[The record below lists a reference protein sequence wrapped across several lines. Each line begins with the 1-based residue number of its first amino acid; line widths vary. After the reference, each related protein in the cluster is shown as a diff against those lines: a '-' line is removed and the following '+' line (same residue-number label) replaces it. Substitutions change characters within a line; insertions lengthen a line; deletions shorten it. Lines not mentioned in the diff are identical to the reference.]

1 MRHMIKGANA
11 PVPAAP
17 LRVAVGRQSLPG
29 APTVS
34 AAALLLDAAGVVRG
48 EADIVFQDRPLHPSG
63 AVRHVGTG
71 HGAGQL
77 AEWLELDLLRVEPAV
92 QRVLIVGSCV
102 DGIFGQVHGL
112 YAQLVAV
119 DGTVVARY
127 AVTDATSET
136 AFVLGELY
144 RREGAWR
151 FRAVGQGYED
161 GLAGLMR
168 DVGGAGAVA
177 AVPSPPHPSPPAPSV
192 PSASPAVPSVSGPVP
207 LAGVDKAGSGVVAP
221 GASSVPGPDAFTA
234 GPGSPGPGPASDSAT
249 YPVSSVSPV
258 SAPAGFAPVYAAGAP
273 AVSTPVEHASW
284 AAGFFAFEPCVY
296 RGKGAK
302 TVTVDLPFPPDGEPV
317 ILEARTEEYNFISV
331 KIPGREDDVFL
342 SDLPDHYG
350 RTLMVPHRKGGPLTL
365 KVRNSG
371 AWQLTVLPLSA
382 ALPLDFGTIAGS
394 GREVFVR
401 TGPEAELKV
410 RAEDPHKGWF
420 QMHYHWGDSPRDLR
434 RPAKRLVHEWNGRR
448 VREKVT
454 LPSGPLLVT
463 IDKSRH
469 QWELTLDPAAPTAP
483 SRGAR
488 KSWRR

>member
-1 MRHMIKGANA
+1 MTHMIKGANA

-17 LRVAVGRQSLPG
+17 LRVAVGRQSVPG

-34 AAALLLDAAGVVRG
+34 AEALLLDAAGAVRG
-48 EADIVFQDRPLHPSG
+48 DADIVFDDRPVHPSG

-71 HGAGQL
+71 QGAGQL
-77 AEWLELDLLRVEPAV
+77 AEWLELDLLRVEPDV
-92 QRVLIVGSCV
+92 QRVLIVGSCA
-102 DGIFGQVHGL
+102 DGTFGQVRGL
-112 YAQLVAV
+112 YAQLSTF
-119 DGTVVARY
+119 DGTIVAQY
-127 AVTDATSET
+127 AVTDAAAET

-161 GLAGLMR
+161 GLAGLTR
-168 DVGGAGAVA
+168 DVGGAGTVTAV
-177 AVPSPPHPSPPAPSV
+177 SPPTPAV
-192 PSASPAVPSVSGPVP
+192 PSASSAVPSVSGPVP
-207 LAGVDKAGSGVVAP
+207 LAEVGKTGSGLAAP
-221 GASSVPGPDAFTA
+221 GAPPVPGPGAYRADQV
-234 GPGSPGPGPASDSAT
+234 SSGPAPVGASAT
-249 YPVSSVSPV
+249 YPTSPMSPV
-258 SAPAGFAPVYAAGAP
+258 SAPAGFVPAYAAGTP
-273 AVSTPVEHASW
+273 AVGTSVEPPPW
-284 AAGFFAFEPCVY
+284 AADFFAFEPCVY
-296 RGKGAK
+296 RGKGSK
-302 TVTVDLPFPPDGEPV
+302 TVTVDLPFPPNGEPV

-350 RTLMVPHRKGGPLTL
+350 RTLIVPNRKGGPLTL

-401 TGPEAELKV
+401 TGPAAELKV

-420 QMHYHWGDSPRDLR
+420 QMHYHWGDSPSDLR
-434 RPAKRLVHEWNGRR
+434 RPAKRLVYEWNGRR
-448 VREKVT
+448 VRERVA

-469 QWELTLDPAAPTAP
+469 QWELTLDPAAPSEP
-483 SRGAR
+483 DRGAR
-488 KSWRR
+488 RAWRR

>member
-1 MRHMIKGANA
+1 MTHMIKGANA

-17 LRVAVGRQSLPG
+17 LRVAVGRQSVPG

-34 AAALLLDAAGVVRG
+34 AAALLLDAAGAVRG
-48 EADIVFQDRPLHPSG
+48 DADIVFDDRPVHPSG

-71 HGAGQL
+71 QGAGQL
-77 AEWLELDLLRVEPAV
+77 AEWLELDLLRVEPDV
-92 QRVLIVGSCV
+92 QRVLIVGSCA
-102 DGIFGQVHGL
+102 DGTFGQVRGL
-112 YAQLVAV
+112 YAQLSTF
-119 DGTVVARY
+119 DGTIVAQY
-127 AVTDATSET
+127 AVTDATAET

-161 GLAGLMR
+161 GLAGLTR
-168 DVGGAGAVA
+168 DVGGAGTVTAV
-177 AVPSPPHPSPPAPSV
+177 SPPAPAV
-192 PSASPAVPSVSGPVP
+192 PSASSAVPSVSGPVP
-207 LAGVDKAGSGVVAP
+207 LAEVGKTGSGVVAP
-221 GASSVPGPDAFTA
+221 GAPPA
-234 GPGSPGPGPASDSAT
+234 PGPGAYRADQVSSGPAPVSASAT
-249 YPVSSVSPV
+249 YPTSPMSPV
-258 SAPAGFAPVYAAGAP
+258 SAPAGFVPAYAAGTP
-273 AVSTPVEHASW
+273 AVGTSVEPPPW
-284 AAGFFAFEPCVY
+284 AADFFAFEPCVY
-296 RGKGAK
+296 RGKGSK
-302 TVTVDLPFPPDGEPV
+302 TVTVDLPFPPNGEPV

-350 RTLMVPHRKGGPLTL
+350 RTLMVPNRKGGPLTL

-401 TGPEAELKV
+401 TGPAAELKV

-420 QMHYHWGDSPRDLR
+420 QMHYHWGDSPGDLR
-434 RPAKRLVHEWNGRR
+434 RPAKRLVYEWNGRR
-448 VREKVT
+448 VREKVA

-469 QWELTLDPAAPTAP
+469 QWELTLDLAAPSEP
-483 SRGAR
+483 DRGAR
-488 KSWRR
+488 RAWRR